1 MFTSLNNTL
10 LLVHA
15 TEIAPIVTTDRDSV
29 YLSVYMEFVRRAA
42 LVQCKS
48 LHWRSYCPP
57 SRRFDLL
64 AVLSAAVDWVC
75 FELDN
80 DAFKM
85 SLQQRYQSSSS
96 TLLPWAL
103 LLISVLS
110 ATLSG
115 NRTVP
120 KSVGSVC
127 TAKYNIFK
135 CFCYGIHLLRALT
148 WSIHQELESLC
159 RKTIGSIFWSLFHN
173 SSHMLPWLHCKGWG
187 IKCMVLKKKKRSILK
202 FSRS

>member
-48 LHWRSYCPP
+48 LHWRSYCPR

-85 SLQQRYQSSSS
+85 SLQQSYQSSSS
-96 TLLPWAL
+96 TLLPWARFWFQFFQPRWVETEQYQSPL
-103 LLISVLS
+103 VRFARLNTTFLS
-110 ATLSG
+110 AFATG
-115 NRTVP
+115 FIY
-120 KSVGSVC
+120 C
-127 TAKYNIFK
+127 
-135 CFCYGIHLLRALT
+135 
-148 WSIHQELESLC
+148 
-159 RKTIGSIFWSLFHN
+159 
-173 SSHMLPWLHCKGWG
+173 
-187 IKCMVLKKKKRSILK
+187 VL
-202 FSRS
+202 